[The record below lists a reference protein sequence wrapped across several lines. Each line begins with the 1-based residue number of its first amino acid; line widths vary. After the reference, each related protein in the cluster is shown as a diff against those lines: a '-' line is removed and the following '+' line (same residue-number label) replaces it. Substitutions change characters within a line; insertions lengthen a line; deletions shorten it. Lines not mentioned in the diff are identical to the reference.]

1 MPSTSTASGPTHTRD
16 HQCAAVCRT
25 ALGALTATPP
35 VFWLPSCTA
44 HLGLCTSVTMALAGC
59 GAGGTTSASGSAPPV
74 SWSAA
79 TQLATRLFGAA
90 GHRCTGCQLSAN
102 VRVARRLHDVRG
114 AGHPRAPRPARP
126 GNSGSRSAGAADPV
140 VARAVTLYRAHH
152 DQLASPLYEGVR
164 AALQALRGAGLRLAL
179 ATSKPQQF
187 AELVVAGKQLT
198 SFFDVV
204 VGSDREGG
212 RLTKG
217 DVIASALV
225 ALGTPTFPVMVGDR
239 RHDVQGAAEH
249 GVPCIGVLW
258 GYGEPGELEQAGAA
272 ALAATPIELVDLL
285 T

>member
-1 MPSTSTASGPTHTRD
+1 MVSGGLRLPRRPD
-16 HQCAAVCRT
+16 AV
-25 ALGALTATPP
+25 LLD
-35 VFWLPSCTA
+35 LD
-44 HLGLCTSVTMALAGC
+44 
-59 GAGGTTSASGSAPPV
+59 GT
-74 SWSAA
+74 
-79 TQLATRLFGAA
+79 
-90 GHRCTGCQLSAN
+90 LS
-102 VRVARRLHDVRG
+102 D
-114 AGHPRAPRPARP
+114 
-126 GNSGSRSAGAADPV
+126 AGAAIGVSVALALERIGERALSREQLRGFVGPPLEDSFAALGLSDPV

>member
-1 MPSTSTASGPTHTRD
+1 MVSGGLRLPRRPD
-16 HQCAAVCRT
+16 AVLLDLDGTLSDAGPAIGVSVALALERIGERPLSREQLRGFVGPPLEDSFA
-25 ALGALTATPP
+25 ALG
-35 VFWLPSCTA
+35 
-44 HLGLCTSVTMALAGC
+44 
-59 GAGGTTSASGSAPPV
+59 
-74 SWSAA
+74 
-79 TQLATRLFGAA
+79 
-90 GHRCTGCQLSAN
+90 LS
-102 VRVARRLHDVRG
+102 
-114 AGHPRAPRPARP
+114 
-126 GNSGSRSAGAADPV
+126 DPV
-140 VARAVTLYRAHH
+140 VARAVALYRAHH

-164 AALQALRGAGLRLAL
+164 AALQALRGAGLPLAL

-187 AELVVAGKQLT
+187 AELVLAGKQLAD
-198 SFFDVV
+198 FFDVV

-217 DVIASALV
+217 DVIASALA

-272 ALAATPIELVDLL
+272 ALAATPVELVHLL

>member
-1 MPSTSTASGPTHTRD
+1 MVSGGLRLPRRPD
-16 HQCAAVCRT
+16 AVLLDLDGTLSDAGPAIGVSVALALEGIGERPLSCEQLRSFVGPPLEISFA
-25 ALGALTATPP
+25 ALG
-35 VFWLPSCTA
+35 
-44 HLGLCTSVTMALAGC
+44 
-59 GAGGTTSASGSAPPV
+59 
-74 SWSAA
+74 
-79 TQLATRLFGAA
+79 
-90 GHRCTGCQLSAN
+90 LS
-102 VRVARRLHDVRG
+102 
-114 AGHPRAPRPARP
+114 
-126 GNSGSRSAGAADPV
+126 DPV
-140 VARAVTLYRAHH
+140 VARAVALYRAHH
-152 DQLASPLYEGVR
+152 DQLASPLYEGVL
-164 AALQALRGAGLRLAL
+164 AALQALRGAGLPLAL

-217 DVIASALV
+217 DVIASALF

-239 RHDVQGAAEH
+239 RHDVQGAGEH

-272 ALAATPIELVDLL
+272 ALAATPVELLHLL